1 MIVTCRNCGSKCEI
15 VDNYCRHCGALLELG
30 SITGTESPIH
40 SVPNLP
46 SIPNIPSTG
55 ESLPEPTETIEP
67 HEDNTLVNVLMILT
81 LIIIIRLLVG

>member
-1 MIVTCRNCGSKCEI
+1 
-15 VDNYCRHCGALLELG
+15 
-30 SITGTESPIH
+30 
-40 SVPNLP
+40 VPNLP